1 MLLRKLV
8 SSKYLE
14 CVERAS
20 LNTLL
25 SHEHPN
31 ILHVLEACE
40 ELFQGCEQF
49 PRELCTFFRC
59 ISSNSPVCSY
69 IPPTASFNHL
79 AARLSSGLIIR
90 KDPEALSELQICAP
104 IVYGVIKCLP
114 AASLPQPW
122 ITLLEELIVK
132 SRYVTDFQPHDT
144 STSNSFLSNSLSFFP
159 SWPQLSDRGSYTM
172 DKTKSDTRE
181 ECAKTYRGH
190 PNLLPGIFTVYCQHE
205 ICYGFEMMQC
215 QESTNVPFTIMRTKL
230 PEAPEAIIYDNCC
243 HLHHYCLNRD
253 PGFFKQCNFLVDR
266 FHWKNHKAYDRIN
279 TQINEQRNATLKT
292 LKSQVSYMNEENFLS
307 HIKLLLFHCNY
318 TLKQEKGF

>member
-14 CVERAS
+14 CLERAS

-25 SHEHPN
+25 SNEHTN
-31 ILHVLEACE
+31 IMHVLEACE
-40 ELFQGCEQF
+40 EVFQGCEQF
-49 PRELCTFFRC
+49 PRELSTFFRC

-79 AARLSSGLIIR
+79 AACLSSGLIIR

-122 ITLLEELIVK
+122 ITLLEELIMK
-132 SRYVTDFQPHDT
+132 SRYVSDFQPHDT

-172 DKTKSDTRE
+172 DKMKSDTRE

-190 PNLLPGIFTVYCQHE
+190 PNLLPGIFTVYCQH
-205 ICYGFEMMQC
+205 GM
-215 QESTNVPFTIMRTKL
+215 
-230 PEAPEAIIYDNCC
+230 
-243 HLHHYCLNRD
+243 
-253 PGFFKQCNFLVDR
+253 
-266 FHWKNHKAYDRIN
+266 
-279 TQINEQRNATLKT
+279 
-292 LKSQVSYMNEENFLS
+292 
-307 HIKLLLFHCNY
+307 LF
-318 TLKQEKGF
+318 